1 VGFPKNHFKKETII
15 ATTAVGIPVL
25 AMAVRGRVLPLPVRQ
40 NLEFQKTLERTNTK
54 AYLMSV
60 SLNLLAGPNAAAPA
74 NSDVLVVLRHDGA
87 FGERAAALDAQTSG
101 ALSRACAGP
110 SSKGEPGEIRDLLA
124 PAGVQARRILVLDL
138 GASSKLTALSTMQA
152 GAELARRLET
162 EAETAAVLL
171 ADPLSG
177 TSIPNGEVLARLVLG
192 MRLRNYRFALMPRT
206 ETAHDIALTLI
217 ANEVDAAA
225 MERLSAVAEGVS
237 LARTLVNYPASHLH
251 PENFS
256 AHLEPLRAAGI
267 TVEELLPADLE
278 RLGMGAIL
286 AVGNGSDRKPRLFAL
301 VYNGAGGGGKPVAL
315 VGKGMCFDA
324 GGMCIK
330 TGPQMFSM
338 KGDMGGAAA
347 VIGTMLALAQQKAAV
362 DVVGVLA
369 VAENMLSGNSY
380 KPGDIVT
387 TMSGRTVEVFDT
399 DCEGRMVLSDA
410 LHYTATRFD
419 PCAIV
424 DLATLT
430 YSVMRGLGH
439 VFAGLFATH
448 DALANPLLEA
458 GEKTG
463 ERFWRLPLDPAYD
476 KGLRSEVAD
485 LRQHSRDLED
495 GDAPVAAAFLKHFA
509 EGRPWVHLDIAGKE
523 LIDEDRLLAR
533 AGGAGFGVQLL
544 EEWITTNGAKLNR
557 LD

>member
-1 VGFPKNHFKKETII
+1 
-15 ATTAVGIPVL
+15 
-25 AMAVRGRVLPLPVRQ
+25 
-40 NLEFQKTLERTNTK
+40 
-54 AYLMSV
+54 MSI
-60 SLNLLAGPNAAAPA
+60 SLNLLIG
-74 NSDVLVVLRHDGA
+74 SDVVVPAQSPVIVALRVDGS
-87 FGERAAALDAQTSG
+87 FGRRAADLDKQTG
-101 ALSRACAGP
+101 GMLGRACASP
-110 SSKGEPGEIRDLLA
+110 RCKGESGEIVDLLA
-124 PAGVQARRILVLDL
+124 PAGTSARRILVLDL
-138 GASSKLTALSTMQA
+138 GPASKITALSAMKA
-152 GAELARRLET
+152 GAELAKKLESEAET
-162 EAETAAVLL
+162 EAVLL
-171 ADPLSG
+171 TDPVSGAALS
-177 TSIPNGEVLARLVLG
+177 SGEIIARLLLG
-192 MRLRNYRFALMPRT
+192 TRLRNYRFALMPKR
-206 ETAHDIALTLI
+206 ETAHDIALTLV
-217 ANEVDAAA
+217 ADAADKVA
-225 MERLSAVAEGVS
+225 IDRLSAVAEGVG

-251 PENFS
+251 PENFG
-256 AHLEPLRAAGI
+256 AHLAPLRDAGI
-267 TVEELLPADLE
+267 AVEELSGAELE
-278 RLGMGAIL
+278 KLGMGALL

-301 VYNGAGGGGKPVAL
+301 EYKGEGASGKPLAL

-324 GGMCIK
+324 GGLCIK
-330 TGPQMFSM
+330 TGPQMFTM

-347 VIGTMLALAQQKAAV
+347 VIGTMLALARQKAPV
-362 DVVGVLA
+362 HVVGVLA

-380 KPGDIVT
+380 KPGDVVT
-387 TMSGRTVEVFDT
+387 TMSGRTVEVYDT

-439 VFAGLFATH
+439 AFAGLFATH
-448 DALANPLLEA
+448 DELAHGLLAA

-476 KGLRSEVAD
+476 EGLRSQIAD

-495 GDAPVAAAFLKHFA
+495 GDALFAAAFLKNFA

-544 EEWITTNGAKLNR
+544 EEWITANGANLQKLG
-557 LD
+557 